1 MGLVYLVG
9 LSVVLVVIK
18 VYCCGYVE
26 ISQVYKQYS
35 LFVMEDDKFEVVIHH
50 EGHFVNEEGI
60 KYVDGQRS

>member
-1 MGLVYLVG
+1 
-9 LSVVLVVIK
+9 VVLVVIK